1 MAADLIRAL
10 AAEPARTAILLDIDG
25 TLAPIVDVPAD
36 AAVPQ
41 ETRDELLRLHGR
53 YGLVAC
59 ISGRP
64 SESAAAIVGLPQL
77 VYVGEHG
84 LELAPEAPAWRE
96 RLHAFAATV
105 DWDDL
110 EPKPLSVS
118 FHYRRTDDEGEA
130 LQLLEA
136 VATRARSEGLVPRWG
151 RKVLELRPPLEA
163 HKGTAVRT
171 LLGDRN
177 LRRALYAGD
186 DATDLDGFR
195 GLDGIELGVRVAVA
209 SPEGPAELR
218 EAADVVVGSPEE
230 LLGVLRVL

>member
-218 EAADVVVGSPEE
+218 EAADVVVSSPEE